1 MSKKKKCFKIKLH
14 SKKERFQTSDIS
26 KRCCLILQRFK
37 LGRRGF
43 SFNTSRSLLS
53 YMQQLSG
60 RIIEEEMTIF
70 LKKSCY
76 AKDRV
81 PQFV

>member
-1 MSKKKKCFKIKLH
+1 M
-14 SKKERFQTSDIS
+14 
-26 KRCCLILQRFK
+26 

-70 LKKSCY
+70 FKKVMVRKISSSSICIVDTILKFY
-76 AKDRV
+76 NN
-81 PQFV
+81 QL

>member
-1 MSKKKKCFKIKLH
+1 MPKPTNVPDNFYTNIL
-14 SKKERFQTSDIS
+14 FGIFYTSFGILWLQNDIS
-26 KRCCLILQRFK
+26 KRFCLILRRFK
-37 LGRRGF
+37 LGIRGF

-70 LKKSCY
+70 
-76 AKDRV
+76 
-81 PQFV
+81 F